1 MIITLTL
8 NPSVD
13 ISTTIDHL
21 VPEQKLRCAAARYD
35 PGGGGINVSR
45 AIHRL
50 GGKSRAVFPVGGA
63 TGSLLEQLVAEQQ
76 IDFQTVPMAGWTRQS
91 FVVTETSTRQQFRF
105 GLPGPAWSMDE
116 RELFLNTVLTFP
128 KPIDYVVISGSFP
141 PGLPADYCAVIA
153 RIVRQRGARLILDT
167 SGEPL
172 RMAVQEGAFL
182 LKPNL
187 GELASLVGVDKLE
200 LDEVEEAARSVI
212 QRGWCE
218 VVVLSLGPA
227 GALLVAKT
235 GHADQRIERFRVPAP
250 TVKKQ
255 STVGAGDSMVGG
267 MIYAL
272 SQGKSY
278 EEMLRFGV
286 ACGTAATMNPGTEL
300 FHKDDVERLLNWIN
314 QSGKKVFLPVA
325 DGIN

>member
-8 NPSVD
+8 NPAVD
-13 ISTTIDHL
+13 ISTTVDHL

-50 GGKSRAVFPVGGA
+50 GGESLAVFPTGGA
-63 TGSLLEQLVAEQQ
+63 TGSLLENLVAGQQ

-91 FVVTETSTRQQFRF
+91 IVVLETATRQQFRF
-105 GLPGPAWSMDE
+105 GLPGPAWSVAE
-116 RELFLNTVLTFP
+116 GELFLDALRAFSAP
-128 KPIDYVVISGSFP
+128 LDYVVLSGSMP
-141 PGLPADYCAVIA
+141 PGLPVDYGAAIA
-153 RIVRQRGARLILDT
+153 RIVKRQGARLILDT

-212 QRGWCE
+212 RRSWCE
-218 VVVLSLGPA
+218 VVVVSLGPA
-227 GALLVAKT
+227 GALLVAGSGNT
-235 GHADQRIERFRVPAP
+235 DQYACFRVPAP

-267 MIYAL
+267 MVYAL

-278 EEMLRFGV
+278 EDMLRLGV

-300 FHKDDVERLLNWIN
+300 FHPDDVERLLTWIN
-314 QSGKKVFLPVA
+314 QSGKKGFLPA
-325 DGIN
+325 PDGIN